1 MNAKKVLINH
11 EKLGQIPLGQLSHN
25 EICRG
30 VVSLMDEVKK
40 ANIIINSVYL
50 QYANHIASID
60 ATPCSTEAEW

>member
-11 EKLGQIPLGQLSHN
+11 EKLGKIPLGQLSHN

-40 ANIIINSVYL
+40 SNIILNSVYL

-60 ATPCSTEAEW
+60 AQ